1 MMIQVTSNSLLSK
14 ESKRQLCSFSS
25 QIYLIFFCYLIN
37 RLCANFQTLN
47 SSYFIFRAVFKS
59 VRGRRGCEY
68 LFSKLFLTLR
78 KNSIML
84 GLNFILLYNIE
95 TAKSYC
101 TATDLNYCLEQ
112 IRLNGGLNAV
122 VIDMHCDY
130 FQHIF
135 WRSCR
140 VNCIFRIFVFEY
152 FLIHLVYYLKLERR
166 YQDSASPDNIP

>member
-1 MMIQVTSNSLLSK
+1 VSLRALLFVYDLHGIPHIISLLCNDMCIKYIMRIDVNFVCICVILAALWYIVMMIQVTSNSLLSN

-78 KNSIML
+78 KKFNYVR
-84 GLNFILLYNIE
+84 FKLYF
-95 TAKSYC
+95 
-101 TATDLNYCLEQ
+101 
-112 IRLNGGLNAV
+112 
-122 VIDMHCDY
+122 VIQY
-130 FQHIF
+130 
-135 WRSCR
+135 R
-140 VNCIFRIFVFEY
+140 NC
-152 FLIHLVYYLKLERR
+152 
-166 YQDSASPDNIP
+166 

>member
-1 MMIQVTSNSLLSK
+1 MSTSYVYVLFLAALWYIVMMIQVTSNSLLSK
-14 ESKRQLCSFSS
+14 ESKRQLCFFSS

-95 TAKSYC
+95 TAKRV
-101 TATDLNYCLEQ
+101 TAQQRTWIIVWSKFDWM
-112 IRLNGGLNAV
+112 GV
-122 VIDMHCDY
+122 
-130 FQHIF
+130 
-135 WRSCR
+135 
-140 VNCIFRIFVFEY
+140 
-152 FLIHLVYYLKLERR
+152 
-166 YQDSASPDNIP
+166 